1 MNKKRGNKSERQ
13 QTGKTKDSSPHLL
26 IISGQMVLFNFLKS
40 ISPFKNK
47 EFLVFRNFQHMGLII
62 AYVMRDKLYFPKKGC
77 YNQR

>member
-1 MNKKRGNKSERQ
+1 MNKKKGNKAKWQ
-13 QTGKTKDSSPHLL
+13 QTGKTKDFSPHLL
-26 IISGQMVLFNFLKS
+26 IISGQMVLINFLKS

-62 AYVMRDKLYFPKKGC
+62 AYVRRDKLYFPKKGC